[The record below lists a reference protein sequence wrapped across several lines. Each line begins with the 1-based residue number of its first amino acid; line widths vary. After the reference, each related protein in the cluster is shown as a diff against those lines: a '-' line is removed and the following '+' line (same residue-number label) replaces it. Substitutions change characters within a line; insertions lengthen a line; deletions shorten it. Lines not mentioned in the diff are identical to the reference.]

1 MEAAAIL
8 AFGLQDFMDAGII
21 CGILLLNAVVGW

>member
-8 AFGLQDFMDAGII
+8 AFGLRDFLDAGII